1 MPWELVV
8 FDNDGVLVDSESLA
22 NRVLARLLSEM
33 WRPTSFEECVET
45 YLGGTIERV
54 REMVEARSG
63 QRLPGGFE
71 ARYHRDLFAAFDS
84 GLGAVPGAEA
94 VLDRLEEA
102 AIPFCVA
109 SSGSHERI
117 ERALRLT
124 GLWDRFAGRV
134 FSAGDVAR
142 GKPAPDLF
150 LHAAARMGVAPAETV
165 VVEDSPL
172 GVEAA
177 RAAGMAVIGF
187 AAVTRPARLAG
198 ASAVVSDMVEV
209 AALLVEGPG
218 ALPAPSR

>member
-1 MPWELVV
+1 MPWQLVV

-22 NRVLARLLSEM
+22 NRVLARLLSEL
-33 WRPTSFEECVET
+33 WRPTSFEECVES

-54 REMVEARSG
+54 RELVEARSG
-63 QRLPGGFE
+63 RRLPADFE
-71 ARYHRDLFAAFDS
+71 ARYHRDLFAAFDA
-84 GLGAVPGAEA
+84 GLRAVPGAGA
-94 VLDRLEEA
+94 VLDRLEES

-134 FSAGDVAR
+134 FSASDVAR

-150 LHAAARMGVAPAETV
+150 VHAAARMGVAPAETV

-187 AAVTRPARLAG
+187 AAVTPQARLDG
-198 ASAVVSDMVEV
+198 ASVVVTEMADV
-209 AALLVEGPG
+209 AAVLAGGPA
-218 ALPAPSR
+218 ALPVR